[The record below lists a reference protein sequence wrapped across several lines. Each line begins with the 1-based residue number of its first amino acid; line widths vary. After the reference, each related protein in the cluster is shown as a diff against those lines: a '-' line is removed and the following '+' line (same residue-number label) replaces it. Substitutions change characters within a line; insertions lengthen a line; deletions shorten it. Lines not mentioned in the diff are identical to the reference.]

1 MVDSK
6 PSKPYEPG
14 YPQWLVD
21 AARWVKAVLQM
32 LVGIYTLFW
41 LVRAFVLS
49 PSMHNCAVMNSREQF
64 CYAIPPAAV
73 AFQIV
78 ADGLAAATVIQL
90 AFTLFTPGP
99 DEALDPVMLAIATAL
114 LFQLGKVDHFRWEDG
129 LAVILYSVA
138 LGALFVVR
146 TFIAPDE
153 DKPPKLWWWF
163 PRFPYQ
169 RSDVAEHRKDAG
181 LGL

>member
-1 MVDSK
+1 MVASE

-49 PSMHNCAVMNSREQF
+49 PGMHNCAVMNSREQF

-73 AFQIV
+73 ALQMGEQGSLSF
-78 ADGLAAATVIQL
+78 
-90 AFTLFTPGP
+90 
-99 DEALDPVMLAIATAL
+99 
-114 LFQLGKVDHFRWEDG
+114 
-129 LAVILYSVA
+129 YSVA

-169 RSDVAEHRKDAG
+169 RSDVAGAQERRRAG
-181 LGL
+181 LVAGANDHAPSSPDERDQALVARSVGAVLSPER